1 MRAIVLGHRRPTLAS
16 VIGSAL
22 LVVAP
27 AAAEPKPKADPTFDQ
42 LAEELALPD
51 LFAVAAKAAPVLE
64 SAGFSL
70 DQARARFTSAR
81 GAYDL
86 TLFANGDY
94 SKLKGAIV
102 QLGLP
107 GLEQTATS
115 ETASIGLRKLIPTNG
130 TFELFGTATAYYDR
144 SPGVD
149 NTFEAGVRAR
159 LTQPLLRGFGPAG
172 YDRAYDSARFHAS
185 AAVTRRAA
193 AARAYAL
200 TVARGYWELALAWEV
215 LAIRRDAVE
224 LAKHQVAI
232 AEGGI
237 RTGKFSDSELL
248 PPKQAMAS
256 RQQDVMA
263 AELDVINQS
272 VALRLLV
279 GMDVTA
285 TKLAV
290 KPPELP
296 NPDGVELDAAAFVSR
311 ALATS
316 DDLKAAVDEDKSAKA
331 ELAGAKRDL
340 LPRADLRLEGG
351 PLGTDV
357 TGYDITGTVI
367 NHNATFGNAVNGIS
381 GGYEVDANLTFELP
395 IGNHAAGGVYDASRA
410 AAYDAAFQVGK
421 TRREVAAEAARAVY
435 EIQNHAESAKL
446 GATAVEIA
454 RANVDAEQKKFELG
468 KSSSQEIIRRQDD
481 LGNVRLREAI
491 ERARFQESRAELDAL
506 TGEIL
511 EKSGLRMLEK

>member
-1 MRAIVLGHRRPTLAS
+1 MCAIVTRYRRPTMAG

-27 AAAEPKPKADPTFDQ
+27 AGAEPKPKADPTFDQ

-51 LFAVAAKAAPVLE
+51 LFAVAAKSAPVLE
-64 SAGFSL
+64 SAAFSL
-70 DQARARFTSAR
+70 AQARARFTGAR

-86 TLFANGDY
+86 TLFASGDY

-107 GLEQTATS
+107 SLEQTATS
-115 ETASIGLRKLIPTNG
+115 ETASLGLRKLIPTNG

-144 SPGVD
+144 SPDVS

-159 LTQPLLRGFGPAG
+159 LTQPLLKGFGAAG

-185 AAVTRRAA
+185 AAVIRRAA

-200 TVARGYWELALAWEV
+200 SVARGYWELALAWDV
-215 LAIRRDAVE
+215 LAIRRDSVE

-232 AEGGI
+232 AEAGI

-248 PPKQAMAS
+248 PAKQAMAS

-272 VALRLLV
+272 VALRTLV

-285 TKLAV
+285 TKLAL
-290 KPPELP
+290 KPPEP
-296 NPDGVELDAAAFVSR
+296 PTPDGVELDPGAFVSR

-316 DDLKAAVDEDKSAKA
+316 DDLKAAIDEDKSAKA

-340 LPRADLRLEGG
+340 LPRADLRVEGG

-357 TGYDITGTVI
+357 TGYDALGTTITHT
-367 NHNATFGNAVNGIS
+367 ATFGNALSAIS
-381 GGYEVDANLTFELP
+381 SGFEVDANLTFELP
-395 IGNHAAGGVYDASRA
+395 IGNHAATGVYDASRA
-410 AAYDAAFQVGK
+410 AAYDTAFQVGK

-446 GATAVEIA
+446 GTTAVEIA

-491 ERARFQESRAELDAL
+491 ERARYQESRAELDAL

-511 EKSGLRMLEK
+511 DKSGLRMLEK